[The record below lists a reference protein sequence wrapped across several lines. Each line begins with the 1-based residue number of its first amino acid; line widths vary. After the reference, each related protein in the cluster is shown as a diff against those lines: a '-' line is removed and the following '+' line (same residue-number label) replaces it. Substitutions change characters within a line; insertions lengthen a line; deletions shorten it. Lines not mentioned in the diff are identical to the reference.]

1 MERVKSLKT
10 NSHEIDMCSGPLFM
24 KIVVFSLPLMMS
36 GLLQLLYNAADIIVV
51 GRFAGPTA
59 LAAVGSTGSL
69 TNLIVSVFMGL
80 SVGSSVAVAQYYGA
94 GEHHHVGEVVHTSV
108 ATSLV
113 TSIIVSIFGI
123 AMAEKLLAAMGTPP
137 DVLGQATLYLRI
149 YFAGMPASM
158 LFNYGSSILRAV
170 GDTKRPLY
178 YLTISGIV
186 NVVLNLIFV
195 VFFHMGVAGVAI
207 ATVISQILSAVL
219 VVICLVQFNGSIKLD
234 LRAIRFHKDKLLL
247 LIKIGLPAG
256 LQGSIFS
263 LSNVL
268 IQSSVNSFGSAVMAG
283 NSAAQNI
290 EGFIYVAMNAIHHTA
305 LTFTGQNVGAGEYKR
320 VRRVFWICSM
330 LVTGIG
336 LILGFLALFSG
347 KFLLGIYAPDNA
359 EVIEYGMVRMMI
371 ICGTY
376 FLCGLMDTFVGM
388 QRGMGASLTPMI
400 VSIIG
405 VCGFRIA
412 WIYTAFAQHRELEML
427 YYSYPISW
435 FATAL
440 IHLICYFVLIRRLEL
455 GKGNNFTGGKAKEMA
470 A

>member
-1 MERVKSLKT
+1 MI
-10 NSHEIDMCSGPLFM
+10 NGPLFM
-24 KIVVFSLPLMMS
+24 KIVTFTIPLMLS
-36 GLLQLLYNAADIIVV
+36 GLLQLLYNAADVIVV

-59 LAAVGSTGSL
+59 LAAVGSTGAL
-69 TNLIVSVFMGL
+69 TNLIVGLFMGL
-80 SVGSSVAVAQYYGA
+80 SVGSSVTVAQYYGA
-94 GEHHHVGEVVHTSV
+94 GEHHHVSEVVHTSV

-113 TSIIVSIFGI
+113 SSIIVSIFGI
-123 AMAEKLLAAMGTPP
+123 TMAEKLLTAMGTPP
-137 DVLGQATLYLRI
+137 DVLGQAAVYLRI

-170 GDTKRPLY
+170 GDTKRPLL
-178 YLTISGIV
+178 YLSVSGIV
-186 NVVLNLIFV
+186 NVVLNLVFV
-195 VFFHMGVAGVAI
+195 IFFHMGVAGVAL

-219 VVICLVQFNGSIKLD
+219 VVICLVQFNGPVRLD
-234 LRAIRFHKDKLLL
+234 LRAIRFHRDKLVQ
-247 LIKIGLPAG
+247 LIRIGLPAG

-290 EGFIYVAMNAIHHTA
+290 EGFIYVAMNTIYHTA

-320 VRRVFWICSM
+320 VRRIFWICS
-330 LVTGIG
+330 LIVTTIGVVVGIT
-336 LILGFLALFSG
+336 ALLSG
-347 KFLLGIYAPDNA
+347 EFLLGIYAPGNA
-359 EVIEYGMVRMMI
+359 EVIGYGMIRMTI
-371 ICGTY
+371 ICVTY
-376 FLCGLMDTFVGM
+376 FLCGLMETFVGTL
-388 QRGMGASLTPMI
+388 RGLGASLMPML

-412 WIYTAFAQHRELEML
+412 WVYTAFAQRRELEVL

-440 IHLICYFVLIRRLEL
+440 IHMICYFVLIRRTEL
-455 GKGNNFTGGKAKEMA
+455 GKVRTLVRAKVEKA
-470 A
+470 

>member
-1 MERVKSLKT
+1 
-10 NSHEIDMCSGPLFM
+10 MCSGPLFM
-24 KIVVFSLPLMMS
+24 KIVMFSLPLMLS

-94 GEHHHVGEVVHTSV
+94 GDHHHVNEVVHTSI

-113 TSIIVSIFGI
+113 ASVIVSVFGI
-123 AMAEKLLAAMGTPP
+123 TMAEKLLTAMGTPP

-186 NVVLNLIFV
+186 NVILNLIFV
-195 VFFHMGVAGVAI
+195 IFFHMGVAGVAL
-207 ATVISQILSAVL
+207 ATIISQVLSAVL
-219 VVICLVQFNGSIKLD
+219 VVICLIQFNGSVKLD
-234 LRAIRFHKDKLLL
+234 LRSIRFHKDKLLQ
-247 LIKIGLPAG
+247 LIRIGLPAG

-290 EGFIYVAMNAIHHTA
+290 EGFIYVAMNTIYHTA
-305 LTFTGQNVGAGEYKR
+305 LTFTGQNVGAKEYKR

-336 LILGFLALFSG
+336 LVLGFASLAAG
-347 KFLLGIYAPDNA
+347 KFLLGIYAPGNT
-359 EVIEYGMVRMMI
+359 EVIGYGMVRMML

-388 QRGMGASLTPMI
+388 LRGMGASLTPML
-400 VSIIG
+400 VSVIG
-405 VCGFRIA
+405 VCGFRIT
-412 WIYTAFAQHRELEML
+412 WIYTAFAQHRDQQTL

-435 FATAL
+435 LATAL
-440 IHLICYFVLIRRLEL
+440 IHMICYFIFIRRLEL
-455 GKGNNFTGGKAKEMA
+455 GKGISLIGQKVKEKAA
-470 A
+470 